1 MGGGGGG
8 RGARIGEKGEKNR
21 SEGSGEKGLELSGWG
36 NFWRAKKN
44 QINFKYNRTSRPINF
59 GKNSGEEVMSSRHGG
74 VG

>member
-1 MGGGGGG
+1 MGRWGVGGGT
-8 RGARIGEKGEKNR
+8 RIGEKGEKNR
-21 SEGSGEKGLELSGWG
+21 SEGSGELSGWG